1 MTLGHA
7 KEVRRTSEFNSI
19 SNVRGYLPASLVGL
33 LQDQVSSQAQGQ
45 GACLTEMRLA
55 LSVTWAI
62 VFKGAC
68 AGHLLQNCPPG
79 GLCRLIS
86 AQETPSS
93 GFPEGRGRA
102 TGPSHLL

>member
-19 SNVRGYLPASLVGL
+19 GNVRDYLPASLVGL

-55 LSVTWAI
+55 LPVTWAI
-62 VFKGAC
+62 VFKGCVQVTCFSTALLGAC
-68 AGHLLQNCPPG
+68 AG
-79 GLCRLIS
+79 
-86 AQETPSS
+86 
-93 GFPEGRGRA
+93 
-102 TGPSHLL
+102 